1 MTRKIKHIGLTL
13 GLLSVIIS
21 FLFFGR
27 RQGTYQLL
35 LFGGLLISLV
45 IYLTILFSKESTRSK
60 LIWTIVILFSVAV
73 QWLTEP
79 IFVKSSYLIFL
90 KSNQTELTAVN
101 QILINKKGE
110 IDIFN
115 DRINDENG
123 ILTQIEKDNLLK
135 LRQKLDVYIITKSDN
150 GIYYGLWGFLDVRI
164 GITYWTKD
172 GRPDKSYH
180 TLTDNWYLHLTNN

>member
-27 RQGTYQLL
+27 QQGTYQLL
-35 LFGGLLISLV
+35 LIGGLLVSLAF
-45 IYLTILFSKESTRSK
+45 YLTILFSKESTKSK
-60 LIWTIVILFSVAV
+60 LIWTFVILFSVIV

-101 QILINKKGE
+101 KILINKKGE
-110 IDIFN
+110 IDIIN
-115 DRINDENG
+115 DRINDKNG
-123 ILTQIEKDNLLK
+123 ILTQLEKDNLLK
-135 LRQKLDVYIITKSDN
+135 LRKKLGVYIIAKSDN
-150 GIYYGLWGFLDVRI
+150 EIYYGLWGFLDVRI

-172 GRPDKSYH
+172 EMPDKSYQ
-180 TLTDNWYLHLTNN
+180 TLTDNWYIHLKNN